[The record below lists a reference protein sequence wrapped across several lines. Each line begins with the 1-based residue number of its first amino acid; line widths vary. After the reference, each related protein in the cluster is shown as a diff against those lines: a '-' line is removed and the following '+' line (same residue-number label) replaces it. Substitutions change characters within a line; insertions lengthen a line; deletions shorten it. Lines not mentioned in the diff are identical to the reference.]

1 MGWTRNETLCQLSKE
16 IWDYLLP
23 EDIMINAEYLPETMN
38 RDTNPQFRAACG
50 ASKWKLNPTVFQKIS
65 SR

>member
-1 MGWTRNETLCQLSKE
+1 
-16 IWDYLLP
+16 
-23 EDIMINAEYLPETMN
+23 MINAEYLPETMN